1 MDRLSKPGRAEPGPI
16 VRALQYDLEEALAS
30 LWRGRRANLLAVITI
45 TTAMFVLGG
54 FLVATS
60 NLRQVVTR
68 WSAAAEFSVFLR
80 DGLTSQQRSAI
91 ERMLDQSGLATSRE
105 YISKAE
111 ALVRFKRDFPDLAA
125 GTEGLEDNPF
135 PASLEVRLRS
145 AAVDRRALESLAA
158 RLEKTDGVAD
168 VRYDRRW
175 LDRLMAIMSLVQ
187 WAGIALSGVLVV
199 AAALT
204 VANVVRLALY
214 VRRDEVEIMQL
225 VGAPI
230 AYIRGPF
237 VVEGILQGGM
247 GAVLAIVLLAL
258 AFGATRARYGALAV
272 GFFGPSSIEFL
283 PIHLSALLVLGGMV
297 VGCMGGWVAAR
308 SAR

>member
-54 FLVATS
+54 FLTVTS

-80 DGLTSQQRSAI
+80 DGLSSQQRSAI
-91 ERMLDQSGLATSRE
+91 DRMLDQSGLAASRE

-111 ALVRFKRDFPDLAA
+111 ALVRFKRDFPDLATGA
-125 GTEGLEDNPF
+125 EGLQDNPF

-145 AAVDRRALESLAA
+145 AAVDRRALETLAA
-158 RLEKTDGVAD
+158 RLAKTDGVAD

-187 WAGIALSGVLVV
+187 WAGIALSGVLVA

-237 VVEGILQGGM
+237 VVEGTLQGGV

-258 AFGATRARYGALAV
+258 AFGAMRARYGTLAV
-272 GFFGPSSIEFL
+272 GFFGPSSLEFL
-283 PIHLSALLVLGGMV
+283 PIQVSVLLVLGGMV
-297 VGCMGGWVAAR
+297 VGCVGGWVAAR
-308 SAR
+308 SVR

>member
-1 MDRLSKPGRAEPGPI
+1 M
-16 VRALQYDLEEALAS
+16 RALQYHLEEALAS

-54 FLVATS
+54 FLAVTS

-68 WSAAAEFSVFLR
+68 WSAAAEFSVFLQ
-80 DGLTSQQRSAI
+80 DGLSGPRRSAI
-91 ERMLDQSGLATSRE
+91 ERMIDQSGLAASRE

-111 ALVRFKRDFPDLAA
+111 ALVRFKRDFPDLAP
-125 GTEGLEDNPF
+125 GTEGLQENPF

-145 AAVDRRALESLAA
+145 AAVDRKALEALAA
-158 RLEKTDGVAD
+158 RLAGTDGVAD

-175 LDRLMAIMSLVQ
+175 LDRLMAIMGLVQ

-237 VVEGILQGGM
+237 VVEGILQGGL

-258 AFGATRARYGALAV
+258 AFGATRARYGALAA
-272 GFFGPSSIEFL
+272 GFFGQTPIQFL
-283 PIHLSALLVLGGMV
+283 PVHLSILLVLGGTI
-297 VGCMGGWVAAR
+297 VGCVGGWVAAR
-308 SAR
+308 SVR

>member
-1 MDRLSKPGRAEPGPI
+1 
-16 VRALQYDLEEALAS
+16 
-30 LWRGRRANLLAVITI
+30 
-45 TTAMFVLGG
+45 VLGG
-54 FLVATS
+54 FLIVTS

-91 ERMLDQSGLATSRE
+91 EQMLDGSGLAASRE

-111 ALVRFKRDFPDLAA
+111 ALVRFKRDFPDLAG
-125 GTEGLEDNPF
+125 GTEGLQDNPF

-145 AAVDRRALESLAA
+145 AAVDRQALESLAA
-158 RLEKTDGVAD
+158 RLARTDGV
-168 VRYDRRW
+168 
-175 LDRLMAIMSLVQ
+175 
-187 WAGIALSGVLVV
+187 ALSGVLVI

-237 VVEGILQGGM
+237 VTEGILQGGV

-258 AFGATRARYGALAV
+258 AFGATRARYGAQAV

-283 PIHLSALLVLGGMV
+283 PVHLSALLVLGGMI
-297 VGCMGGWVAAR
+297 VGCAGGWVAAR